1 MNFFLLQIK
10 FYLIWQV
17 LYIESV
23 YILMCCLQSKSSSN
37 WWKFED
43 IWGKFT
49 KHMLFFVQKKVKFV
63 AKLNHRAF
71 DGQVC

>member
-1 MNFFLLQIK
+1 MASFVYRKCLHFDLLSQ
-10 FYLIWQV
+10 F
-17 LYIESV
+17 
-23 YILMCCLQSKSSSN
+23 KSSSN

-49 KHMLFFVQKKVKFV
+49 KNMFV